1 MAVFDGL
8 APSSALQLT
17 RFTDVDAFRPAEALE
32 DSRSIPFGGQGARH
46 EPASIHQAEAA
57 LGHPHPTAQKRGAS
71 VALCARAQSF
81 HHLGE
86 FAAAYRAT
94 SQESPSDMLARA
106 RQGGLSATL

>member
-1 MAVFDGL
+1 MAKVRGMSL
-8 APSSALQLT
+8 HQYIRLKRLWATRTQL
-17 RFTDVDAFRPAEALE
+17 L
-32 DSRSIPFGGQGARH
+32 RSGGV
-46 EPASIHQAEAA
+46 
-57 LGHPHPTAQKRGAS
+57 S

-106 RQGGLSATL
+106 RQGGLSAT